1 MALKARVPTANCRSF
16 TQSCVRIGLAASNQ
30 NHLQQSSEH
39 TSAIDRTVSTSIL
52 LVLQFS
58 VTWKACEFDL
68 PSTRHLCVKL
78 NEL

>member
-16 TQSCVRIGLAASNQ
+16 TQSCVRIGLAIKII
-30 NHLQQSSEH
+30 SSKVR
-39 TSAIDRTVSTSIL
+39 SILRPLIVSTVSTCIL

-58 VTWKACEFDL
+58 GTWKACEFDL